1 MNRNRDDFTA
11 STKELLAKRVGY
23 RCSNPACRRITC
35 GPNSQ
40 SADVIN
46 IGVAAHIC
54 AAAQGGKRY
63 DSLMTPAERKDYANG
78 IWLCQ
83 TCAKLIDSDEEQF
96 TIEML
101 KEWKRTSEAKVAMEI
116 ASPQLFADQ
125 NNDVELLK
133 FFVQCFDRP
142 AFHDDIHQEGR
153 MEDFDKALEDT
164 MIALNTGVLYSRD
177 GRILRRAEG
186 KTAMR
191 NSEWREKLD
200 AIADMLAAMR
210 RRLSIAEKEKLFYR
224 DPNNQMGWYIFYDFE
239 LGEWFNVT
247 RIQIMNLLSDMCEEA
262 SLPSIHFAK
271 RRYKW

>member
-96 TIEML
+96 TIEIL
-101 KEWKRTSEAKVAMEI
+101 KEWKRTAEAKVAMEI

-125 NNDVELLK
+125 NNDVGLLK

-177 GRILRRAEG
+177 GRILRKAEG

-191 NSEWREKLD
+191 NPEWKEKLD
-200 AIADMLAAMR
+200 AIANMLVAMR
-210 RRLSIAEKEKLFYR
+210 RRLSIAEKENLFYR
-224 DPNNQMGWYIFYDFE
+224 DPNNQMGWYIFRDAE
-239 LGEWFNVT
+239 LGEWFNAT
-247 RIQIMNLLSDMCEEA
+247 RIQIMRLLSDMCEEA
-262 SLPSIHFAK
+262 SLPSIHFTK
-271 RRYKW
+271 RGYKW